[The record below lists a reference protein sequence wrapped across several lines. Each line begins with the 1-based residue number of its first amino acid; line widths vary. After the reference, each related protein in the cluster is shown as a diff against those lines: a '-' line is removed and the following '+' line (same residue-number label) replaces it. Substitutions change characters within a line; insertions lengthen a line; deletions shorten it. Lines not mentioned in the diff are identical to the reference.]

1 MQQFIRIVAIKKLIF
16 IIKKFDITISLWIVT
31 FYLPEGFHV
40 LSDIQ
45 SLIKVIKI
53 FSNFSIKEKIEHVID
68 QYQNVTIFMNIEESK
83 TNEPQKLVF
92 SLSSRLDLENLNKHV
107 TLQNLSDYY
116 T

>member
-1 MQQFIRIVAIKKLIF
+1 M
-16 IIKKFDITISLWIVT
+16 
-31 FYLPEGFHV
+31 

-68 QYQNVTIFMNIEESK
+68 QYQNVTIFMNIEKSK
-83 TNEPQKLVF
+83 TNEPQKFFF

-107 TLQNLSDYY
+107 PLRNLSDYY